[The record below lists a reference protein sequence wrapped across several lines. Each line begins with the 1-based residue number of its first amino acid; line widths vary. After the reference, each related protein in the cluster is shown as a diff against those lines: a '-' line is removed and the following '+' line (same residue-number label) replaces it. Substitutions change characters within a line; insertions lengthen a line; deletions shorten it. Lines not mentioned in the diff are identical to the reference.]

1 MAVAKRQT
9 KKGKIL
15 QKGNKGK
22 IHGQEWEPQV
32 KQACPLP
39 D

>member
-1 MAVAKRQT
+1 MAVAKRQR
-9 KKGKIL
+9 KGKVL
-15 QKGNKGK
+15 QKGNKAE
-22 IHGQEWEPQV
+22 IQGQEWEPQV